1 MGELQYDPMT
11 HREKIDWM
19 LESQGFGIEPVRAVD
34 DPSAPYPT
42 YSYTFGLEALVGYPE
57 ICVVGLAPAAANGLL
72 NLAVSMLRS
81 GTVLPI
87 DQPFVGLLDNDLRS
101 MLVTV
106 DLGQHAHRFATPP
119 IIYGE
124 QPWRMVQLI
133 WPHRNG
139 AFPWE
144 EGWPHEMRLLQPLLD
159 R

>member
-87 DQPFVGLLDNDLRS
+87 DQPFVGLLDNELRS

-106 DLGQHAHRFATPP
+106 DLGQH
-119 IIYGE
+119 
-124 QPWRMVQLI
+124 
-133 WPHRNG
+133 G
-139 AFPWE
+139 AA
-144 EGWPHEMRLLQPLLD
+144 RPLLVHGAEQRWITAGRMHLGPGRQQQLDED
-159 R
+159 RSRPGS